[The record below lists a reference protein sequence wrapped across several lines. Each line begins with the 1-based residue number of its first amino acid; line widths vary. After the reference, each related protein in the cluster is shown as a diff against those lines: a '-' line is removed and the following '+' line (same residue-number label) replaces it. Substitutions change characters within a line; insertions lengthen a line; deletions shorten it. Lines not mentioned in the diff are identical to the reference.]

1 MRIIVSILL
10 MSVMA
15 PAVASKDMRV
25 FLRHHTV
32 PESCQPM
39 GEVTAKAGGR
49 WTGTFRSDRY
59 IRKSVAKRL
68 HRMARQQGANAV
80 HFQDR
85 REFKSKGSTLGLER
99 IEQDAI
105 LLDCPSATR

>member
-1 MRIIVSILL
+1 MKIVVGILL
-10 MSVMA
+10 LFVMS

-32 PESCQPM
+32 PEHCQPI

-59 IRKSVAKRL
+59 IRKTVTNRL
-68 HRMARQQGANAV
+68 HRMARQQGADAV

-85 REFKSKGSTLGLER
+85 REFNSQGSTLGLER

-105 LLDCPSATR
+105 LLDCTSARR